1 MGIALVCVDW
11 TYNCKSVWQL
21 VNTTVS
27 VARIVSDWSQ
37 NGAKQPTEKQETAA
51 WWQKAVCFL

>member
-1 MGIALVCVDW
+1 MWIALVCVDW

-21 VNTTVS
+21 VNTAMS